1 MPLSAYLDTA
11 DKTAAYVLCEMTSA
25 DGGFYSAQD
34 ADSEGV
40 EGKFYTFTL
49 SEILNVL
56 GEGNGKEFARIFDI
70 TAGGNFEGQIF
81 SIFLKAM
88 I

>member
-56 GEGNGKEFARIFDI
+56 GEGNCYLTSKIQKTDKQNAKSDEMF
-70 TAGGNFEGQIF
+70 Q
-81 SIFLKAM
+81 
-88 I
+88 